1 VQRAVLARELTG
13 DVDLLIVSNPCFGL
27 DVRHRGV
34 RHGRRVR
41 QQRRTSEGCPFRK
54 ADTAEFS
61 SQFRQ
66 IFRWR
71 DPDSWDRG
79 RWGPSRAARSSICMT
94 DGFDDWPGHST
105 PTRRSTCGWN
115 WG

>member
-1 VQRAVLARELTG
+1 MKKRASALIPDFKVKTASSSSPIAALSGGNLQRAVLARELTG

-66 IFRWR
+66 IFR
-71 DPDSWDRG
+71 
-79 RWGPSRAARSSICMT
+79 
-94 DGFDDWPGHST
+94 
-105 PTRRSTCGWN
+105 
-115 WG
+115 